1 MLLFIRIA
9 GIILPI
15 YVMLKALTALQR
27 HRLRQVSSG
36 HIAPPNSSIHSYD
49 EDAEH
54 STPQPRPHIINVH

>member
-36 HIAPPNSSIHSYD
+36 HIV
-49 EDAEH
+49 
-54 STPQPRPHIINVH
+54 RPLASFLYLR

>member
-27 HRLRQVSSG
+27 HRLRQ
-36 HIAPPNSSIHSYD
+36 APPNSSIHSYD